1 MNRYPLIAT
10 YFLFLTSYLNAQS
23 IGVGVLTVNNTYP
36 LALYTQE
43 NDTLPAAVIRFK
55 PRWHPQG
62 DFLVSYNYKSTIP
75 IKPFF
80 MYKGKKKPKQ
90 TDLSFFGHI
99 YNAFVSISSIMNPQG
114 FLDEKKIKG
123 VQGPGMYL
131 HPSMRFRVL
140 ENNPKNYKIV
150 INENTQ
156 QALYVKK
163 QPDAIYYGF
172 DKQIHEFWYE
182 LKEKSL
188 PNWYVFETWHHFWV
202 RAKRMKCIEDFKYY
216 DGPDRNELGVEE
228 CSFYDFEVVTVQ
240 NEWLCLNDHYCKNIW
255 VKWFENGQWLQMVG
269 EEDDIF

>member
-1 MNRYPLIAT
+1 MKITP
-10 YFLFLTSYLNAQS
+10 
-23 IGVGVLTVNNTYP
+23 
-36 LALYTQE
+36 
-43 NDTLPAAVIRFK
+43 K
-55 PRWHPQG
+55 
-62 DFLVSYNYKSTIP
+62 TI
-75 IKPFF
+75 
-80 MYKGKKKPKQ
+80 
-90 TDLSFFGHI
+90 
-99 YNAFVSISSIMNPQG
+99 
-114 FLDEKKIKG
+114 
-123 VQGPGMYL
+123 
-131 HPSMRFRVL
+131 
-140 ENNPKNYKIV
+140 KIV

>member
-36 LALYTQE
+36 LALYAQE

-75 IKPFF
+75 LKPFF

-131 HPSMRFRVL
+131 HPSML
-140 ENNPKNYKIV
+140 SECLKITPKTIK
-150 INENTQ
+150 
-156 QALYVKK
+156 
-163 QPDAIYYGF
+163 
-172 DKQIHEFWYE
+172 
-182 LKEKSL
+182 
-188 PNWYVFETWHHFWV
+188 
-202 RAKRMKCIEDFKYY
+202 
-216 DGPDRNELGVEE
+216 
-228 CSFYDFEVVTVQ
+228 
-240 NEWLCLNDHYCKNIW
+240 
-255 VKWFENGQWLQMVG
+255 
-269 EEDDIF
+269 